1 MTSSPAINPRWGA
14 YELLRTG
21 GTISTFSDVWSFAMV
36 ALEILSGE
44 QPFNYIQGDAVV
56 QHEVYLGKVPQ
67 RPGRDVTARGL
78 SDDLWTL
85 MMRCWNT
92 KRPQSRPSMTE
103 IKEKLLSIQVL
114 TPPAGKFYLSCIDLL
129 LIG

>member
-14 YELLRTG
+14 YELLLTG

-44 QPFNYIQGDAVV
+44 QPFGYIQGDAVV
-56 QHEVYLGKVPQ
+56 QHEVYLGKIPQ

-78 SDDLWTL
+78 SGDLWTL
-85 MMRCWNT
+85 MKRCWN
-92 KRPQSRPSMTE
+92 KNPQSRPSMTE
-103 IKEKLLSIQVL
+103 IKEKLLSIRGL
-114 TPPAGKFYLSCIDLL
+114 TPTAGKFYLSYIDLL